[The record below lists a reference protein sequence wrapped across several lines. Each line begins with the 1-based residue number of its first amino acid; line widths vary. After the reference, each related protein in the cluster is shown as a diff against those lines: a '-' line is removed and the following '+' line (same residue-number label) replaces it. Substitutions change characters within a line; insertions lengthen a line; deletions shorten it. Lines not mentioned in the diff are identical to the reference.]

1 MTLERETLN
10 VFDDKH
16 RLALVETR
24 TAGTDRGPGE
34 LIRYQLANHL
44 DSSVLELDQDAQV
57 ISYEEYYPYGGTS
70 YQAVRAGTEA
80 PKRYRYTGKE
90 RDEQTGLYYY
100 GARYYAPWL
109 ARWTAADPAGL
120 KDGPN
125 VYTYCRDNPVRLMDQ
140 DGQQSNDDLTGIGTS
155 HDTPQQAAAA
165 RAAGAAAAPP
175 KPAPAPQQPQPD
187 PGEKPVIG
195 RSTKPGPDNLGDL
208 PESPDSRKIGSD
220 VQLQT
225 PGPTQNAFVPR
236 ATGPYSTLE
245 ATGSGLLA
253 SATDPRQGGTG
264 QVGGGLQARFTLN
277 PNTEIGFGGTY
288 GRNFTLGGGPLTG
301 PARVGSAFGMLHLS
315 QAQPPDAEGSS
326 GFGGFLTVGA
336 AFGAGPAGQ
345 TGWMV
350 SGTGA
355 YSLTWPGD
363 GFFQGLDVN
372 AGLAAS
378 AYNQLNGINVGDSAA
393 PFASVNFS
401 LPKHVNFEV
410 YGSVPVGTGGNLSD
424 PTSKAT
430 PFSGRLG
437 AGLGIQFPL
446 GDYAVGVEAG
456 VTGEYANV
464 RVPDAPRA
472 GYGNIS
478 PWLNISLG
486 AVKRRVDF
494 SDPSL
499 FPAHY

>member
-1 MTLERETLN
+1 MSRPAFTTTAPAITRLGWRGGRQPTRLES
-10 VFDDKH
+10 
-16 RLALVETR
+16 R
-24 TAGTDRGPGE
+24 TARTSTPTAVT
-34 LIRYQLANHL
+34 IRLG
-44 DSSVLELDQDAQV
+44 SM
-57 ISYEEYYPYGGTS
+57 
-70 YQAVRAGTEA
+70 
-80 PKRYRYTGKE
+80 
-90 RDEQTGLYYY
+90 
-100 GARYYAPWL
+100 
-109 ARWTAADPAGL
+109 DP
-120 KDGPN
+120 
-125 VYTYCRDNPVRLMDQ
+125 

-165 RAAGAAAAPP
+165 RAASAAAAPP
-175 KPAPAPQQPQPD
+175 QPAPAPQQPQPD
-187 PGEKPVIG
+187 PGKTPELG
-195 RSTKPGPDNLGDL
+195 RSSVPGRDYLGDL
-208 PESPDSRKIGSD
+208 PANPDSEKIGSD

-236 ATGPYSTLE
+236 AIRPYSTLE

-253 SATDPRQGGTG
+253 SPTDPRQGWTG
-264 QVGGGLQARFTLN
+264 QGGGGLQARFTLS

-288 GRNFTLGGGPLTG
+288 GRIFTLSGAPVSG
-301 PARVGSAFGMLHLS
+301 PANVGSLFGSLHFS
-315 QAQPPDAEGSS
+315 QAQPPNPDTEDSR
-326 GFGGFLTVGA
+326 GFGGFLNFGA
-336 AFGAGPAGQ
+336 AFGAGPTGQ

-355 YSLTWPGD
+355 YSRTWPGNS
-363 GFFQGLDVN
+363 FFQGLDVN

-378 AYNQLNGINVGDSAA
+378 AYNQLNGVYVDNSVA
-393 PFASVNFS
+393 PFASFNLT
-401 LPKHVNFEV
+401 LPGHVNFEV

-424 PTSKAT
+424 PTSTAT

-446 GDYAVGVEAG
+446 GDYAVGLEAG

-478 PWLNISLG
+478 PWLNISFG
-486 AVKRRVDF
+486 AVNRRVDF

-499 FPAHY
+499 FPAHFKTAPVI